1 LIFFL
6 KSIDNYFKMIY
17 YILMM
22 MIKKETAKA
31 YQLETEDGK
40 LFWIQKR
47 WMREDGTLT
56 AAN

>member
-1 LIFFL
+1 
-6 KSIDNYFKMIY
+6 MIY